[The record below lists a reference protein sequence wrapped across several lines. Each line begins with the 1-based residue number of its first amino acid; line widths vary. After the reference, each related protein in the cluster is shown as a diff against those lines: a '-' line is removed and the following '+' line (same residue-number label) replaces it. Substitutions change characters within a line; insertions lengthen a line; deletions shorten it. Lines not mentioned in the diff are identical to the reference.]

1 MRYSF
6 YWFRRLA
13 VSFAAAFF
21 AAALFDGLPAY
32 MAFAA
37 GFAAVFMLYTNFSNR
52 RIQKKYGLNRREY
65 YYILDQLQEAK
76 SKLSRLQN
84 LFLKVRSLRSLK
96 QMIEL
101 NSLVKRIY
109 SVVKKEPKRFY
120 EIEPF
125 FYSHLD
131 SVVELA
137 EKSALLSSK
146 KVKGTDMKRS
156 LIETTETL
164 GDLSQTLEADLRQV
178 LARDIEHLTIEL
190 DVAKQRTSQ
199 RKQLVEPKQS
209 EQFKQPEPPKQ
220 PEPEPAVKGEHEDEQ
235 RTTATTGTRYGR
247 KKR

>member
-6 YWFRRLA
+6 YWSRRLA
-13 VSFAAAFF
+13 VSL
-21 AAALFDGLPAY
+21 AAALLLTMPFDGWVAWA
-32 MAFAA
+32 AFAA
-37 GFAAVFMLYTNFSNR
+37 GFAGMFMLYTNFGNR
-52 RIQKKYGLNRREY
+52 RIQKKYGLSRKEY
-65 YYILDQLQEAK
+65 YYILDQLKEAK
-76 SKLSRLQN
+76 AKLSRLQH

-137 EKSALLSSK
+137 EKSALLSNK
-146 KVKGTDMKRS
+146 KVKGPDMKQS
-156 LIETTETL
+156 LLETTETL

-190 DVAKQRTSQ
+190 DVARQRTAQ
-199 RKQLVEPKQS
+199 TKKIIKP
-209 EQFKQPEPPKQ
+209 EQ
-220 PEPEPAVKGEHEDEQ
+220 PALKGDNEDEQ
-235 RTTATTGTRYGR
+235 RTTVTTGTRYGR

>member
-6 YWFRRLA
+6 YWFCRLA
-13 VSFAAAFF
+13 VSFGAALLAVT
-21 AAALFDGLPAY
+21 LFDGFLAY
-32 MAFAA
+32 
-37 GFAAVFMLYTNFSNR
+37 GVFAAVFAGTFMLYTNFSNR
-52 RIQKKYGLNRREY
+52 RIQKKYGLNRKEY
-65 YYILDQLQEAK
+65 YYILDQLKEAK
-76 SKLSRLQN
+76 MKLSRLQH

-146 KVKGTDMKRS
+146 KVKDSNMKKS
-156 LIETTETL
+156 LLETTETL

-190 DVAKQRTSQ
+190 DVAKQHTNRT
-199 RKQLVEPKQS
+199 KQLI
-209 EQFKQPEPPKQ
+209 
-220 PEPEPAVKGEHEDEQ
+220 EPAQEGEKQDEQ
-235 RTTATTGTRYGR
+235 RITAPTGTRYGR
-247 KKR
+247 KK

>member
-1 MRYSF
+1 MRYTF
-6 YWFRRLA
+6 FWFRRSAL
-13 VSFAAAFF
+13 SFAAALT
-21 AAALFDGLPAY
+21 AGTPFDGLT
-32 MAFAA
+32 AFAVCSA
-37 GFAAVFMLYTNFSNR
+37 AFAAVFMFYTNISNI
-52 RIQKKYGLNRREY
+52 RIRKKYGLTRKEY

-76 SKLSRLQN
+76 SKLSRLQH
-84 LFLKVRSLRSLK
+84 LFLKVRSLSSLK

-146 KVKGTDMKRS
+146 KVKGPDLKKS
-156 LIETTETL
+156 LLETKETL
-164 GDLSQTLEADLRQV
+164 DDLSKTLESDLRQV

-190 DVAKQRTSQ
+190 DVAKHHVRRQELPVDSI
-199 RKQLVEPKQS
+199 KEGAK
-209 EQFKQPEPPKQ
+209 K
-220 PEPEPAVKGEHEDEQ
+220 DEQ
-235 RTTATTGTRYGR
+235 SFSSTTSTRVGR
-247 KKR
+247 RKR

>member
-1 MRYSF
+1 MRYSL

-13 VSFAAAFF
+13 VSAGMALLIAM
-21 AAALFDGLPAY
+21 LFDGFWAY
-32 MAFAA
+32 GAFAA
-37 GFAAVFMLYTNFSNR
+37 GFAVMFMLYTNFGNR

-65 YYILDQLQEAK
+65 YYILDQLKEAK
-76 SKLSRLQN
+76 AKLSRLQH

-137 EKSALLSSK
+137 EKSSLLSSK
-146 KVKGTDMKRS
+146 KVKDPDMKKS
-156 LIETTETL
+156 LLETTETL
-164 GDLSQTLEADLRQV
+164 NDLSQTLEADLRQV

-190 DVAKQRTSQ
+190 DVAKQRSGRT
-199 RKQLVEPKQS
+199 KQLI
-209 EQFKQPEPPKQ
+209 
-220 PEPEPAVKGEHEDEQ
+220 EPEPVKEGDKENEP
-235 RTTATTGTRYGR
+235 R
-247 KKR
+247 

>member
-13 VSFAAAFF
+13 VSFGAALLAVT
-21 AAALFDGLPAY
+21 LFDGFLAY
-32 MAFAA
+32 
-37 GFAAVFMLYTNFSNR
+37 GVFAAVFAGTFMLYTNFSNR
-52 RIQKKYGLNRREY
+52 RIQKKYGLNRKEY
-65 YYILDQLQEAK
+65 YYILDQLKEAK
-76 SKLSRLQN
+76 MKLSRLQQ

-146 KVKGTDMKRS
+146 KVKDSNMKKS
-156 LIETTETL
+156 LLETTETL

-190 DVAKQRTSQ
+190 DVAKQHTNRT
-199 RKQLVEPKQS
+199 KQLI
-209 EQFKQPEPPKQ
+209 
-220 PEPEPAVKGEHEDEQ
+220 EPEPAQEGEKQDEQ
-235 RTTATTGTRYGR
+235 RITAPTGTRYGR
-247 KKR
+247 KK

>member
-6 YWFRRLA
+6 YWFRRLLVA
-13 VSFAAAFF
+13 F
-21 AAALFDGLPAY
+21 AAALLVGSLFDGFLTYA
-32 MAFAA
+32 AFAA
-37 GFAAVFMLYTNFSNR
+37 SFGAVFMLYTNLGNM
-52 RIQKKYGLNRREY
+52 RIRKKYGLNRKEY
-65 YYILDQLQEAK
+65 YYILDQLKEAK
-76 SKLSRLQN
+76 LKLSRLQH
-84 LFLKVRSLRSLK
+84 LFLKVRSLSSLR

-146 KVKGTDMKRS
+146 KVKGNDMKQA
-156 LIETTETL
+156 LIETKETL
-164 GDLSQTLEADLRQV
+164 GDLSKTLEGDLRQV

-190 DVAKQRTSQ
+190 DVAQKRVKKKTLTFEQATEG
-199 RKQLVEPKQS
+199 EP
-209 EQFKQPEPPKQ
+209 
-220 PEPEPAVKGEHEDEQ
+220 EDEQ
-235 RTTATTGTRYGR
+235 RISTTTGTRSGR

>member
-13 VSFAAAFF
+13 VSFAAALFSPV
-21 AAALFDGLPAY
+21 LFDGLPAFLL
-32 MAFAA
+32 FAA
-37 GFAAVFMLYTNFSNR
+37 GFAGVFMLYTNLGNR

-65 YYILDQLQEAK
+65 YYILDQLKEAK
-76 SKLSRLQN
+76 AKLSRLQN

-146 KVKGTDMKRS
+146 RVKGPEMKKS
-156 LIETTETL
+156 LLETTETL

-190 DVAKQRTSQ
+190 DVARQRTAQ
-199 RKQLVEPKQS
+199 MKPLPKP
-209 EQFKQPEPPKQ
+209 EQ
-220 PEPEPAVKGEHEDEQ
+220 PALKGENDDEQ
-235 RTTATTGTRYGR
+235 QRPTATTGTRYGR

>member
-13 VSFAAAFF
+13 VSFGVALLAVT
-21 AAALFDGLPAY
+21 LFDGFLAY
-32 MAFAA
+32 
-37 GFAAVFMLYTNFSNR
+37 GVFAAVFAGTFMLYTNFSNR
-52 RIQKKYGLNRREY
+52 RIQKKHGLNRKEY
-65 YYILDQLQEAK
+65 YYILDQLKEAK
-76 SKLSRLQN
+76 MKLSRLQN

-146 KVKGTDMKRS
+146 KVKDPNMKKS
-156 LIETTETL
+156 LLETTETL

-190 DVAKQRTSQ
+190 DVAKQHTNRK
-199 RKQLVEPKQS
+199 KQLI
-209 EQFKQPEPPKQ
+209 
-220 PEPEPAVKGEHEDEQ
+220 EPAQEGEKQDEQ
-235 RTTATTGTRYGR
+235 RITAPTGTRYGR
-247 KKR
+247 KK

>member
-1 MRYSF
+1 MRYSL

-13 VSFAAAFF
+13 VSFGTAVLATT
-21 AAALFDGLPAY
+21 LFDGFLAY
-32 MAFAA
+32 GAFAA
-37 GFAAVFMLYTNFSNR
+37 SFAVTFMLYTNFGNR
-52 RIQKKYGLNRREY
+52 RIQKKHGLNRREY
-65 YYILDQLQEAK
+65 YYILDQLKEAK
-76 SKLSRLQN
+76 AKLSRLQH

-137 EKSALLSSK
+137 EKSSLLSSK
-146 KVKGTDMKRS
+146 KVKDPDMKKS
-156 LIETTETL
+156 LLETTETL

-190 DVAKQRTSQ
+190 DVAKQRAGRTN
-199 RKQLVEPKQS
+199 QLS
-209 EQFKQPEPPKQ
+209 
-220 PEPEPAVKGEHEDEQ
+220 EPEPAKEGDKKDEQ
-235 RTTATTGTRYGR
+235 RITAPTGTRYGR
-247 KKR
+247 KK